1 MFQAKLHDKR
11 GRSQMS
17 DDKQQQIIDKLDL
30 MIKLLAVG
38 VIRGKEVKEQVLTL
52 HRMGIS
58 NKDISLILGKT
69 QNTVN
74 ATLSQARRE
83 LRNE

>member
-1 MFQAKLHDKR
+1 MN
-11 GRSQMS
+11 
-17 DDKQQQIIDKLDL
+17 DDKQQQIIEKLDL

-38 VIRGKEVKEQVLTL
+38 VIRGKEVREQILTL
-52 HRMGIS
+52 SRMGIS
-58 NKDISLILGKT
+58 NKDIALILGKT

-83 LRNE
+83 TRNE